1 MWVRVRVCV
10 RERVRVGVR
19 VTARAARVRVNGE
32 NKGGD
37 AWRGSGLVYV
47 EGLQVLK
54 KMDQCV
60 LRPVHRVRKTW

>member
-1 MWVRVRVCV
+1 M
-10 RERVRVGVR
+10 GVR

-32 NKGGD
+32 SKGGD